1 MISLGK
7 LLIGAGLLLVVAG
20 AVVIFAGKANVPLG
34 RLPGDIVYR
43 GRNTS
48 FYFPIVTCIIISV
61 VLSLLMWLVGKVTR

>member
-1 MISLGK
+1 MMSLGK
-7 LLIGAGLLLVVAG
+7 LLIGAGLLLVVVG

-34 RLPGDIVYR
+34 RLPGDIAYR

>member
-1 MISLGK
+1 MMSLGK
-7 LLIGAGLLLVVAG
+7 LLIGAGLLLVVVG